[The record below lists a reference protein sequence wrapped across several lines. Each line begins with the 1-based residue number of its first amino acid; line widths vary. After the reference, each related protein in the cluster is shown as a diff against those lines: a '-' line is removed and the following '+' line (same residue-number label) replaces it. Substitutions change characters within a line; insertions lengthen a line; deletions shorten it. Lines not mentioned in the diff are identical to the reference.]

1 MRIKRRTA
9 ITVEAHEIWVIRR
22 RHGRARAWCAQCQDA
37 PLITPEEAAVL
48 ARTSARTIYCWVEA
62 GLLHYVET
70 TGGRLLV
77 CLDSLPAP
85 APVK

>member
-1 MRIKRRTA
+1 MRIKRRTEVNA
-9 ITVEAHEIWVIRR
+9 ESHEVWVIRR
-22 RHGRARAWCAQCQDA
+22 QQAHPRVRCAQCRDA
-37 PLITPEEAAVL
+37 PMVAPEEAAAL
-48 ARTSARTIYCWVEA
+48 ARTSTRTIYRWVEA